1 MLDSVVPT
9 PLLKPRTQLRL
20 YGWIFAASGA
30 VFVLGGARLFSL
42 LSLAAPFLPGARPF
56 EGGGPSLWLGL
67 TGSLMAMVAALS
79 FVLAR
84 DPSRGVAWNT
94 LLLSKGASAL
104 LFAAFA
110 ASEKNSLFLLG
121 AAVDGSIFIHL
132 ACLRRALETAADPLA
147 ARLPGAAGPFYEVWF
162 AKFNDPESRRALWLR
177 YEALRADKGGEA
189 SCGWV
194 LFEPDGRIRSGKWA
208 LPLDDAAWGRN
219 SPFRLGESAVLPGR
233 LVGRRGE
240 TAWDFTWEDGPAPEF
255 RFVPGL
261 LAATG
266 LAGSDYV
273 TPVSFGR
280 FSGALRLDGEEIAF
294 RGVPGCLGHIW
305 GRNMADNWRWAHAV
319 LEGPGGKPAV
329 FEILSA
335 QVRLGPWRSP
345 RLTCAHL
352 WLDGTHRASVGLAR
366 ALSNATA
373 GDASGWS
380 FRAGF
385 GDITVSGECAPG
397 PTAQL
402 EYESPDGRRL
412 LCRNSKT
419 GRLTLRAGGR
429 TLSTSDAAA
438 VEWVEPAP

>member
-1 MLDSVVPT
+1 M
-9 PLLKPRTQLRL
+9 KPRTQLRL
-20 YGWIFAASGA
+20 YGWLFAASGA

-67 TGSLMAMVAALS
+67 AGSMMAMVAALS
-79 FVLAR
+79 FALAR
-84 DPSRGVAWNT
+84 DPARGLAWDT

-110 ASEKNSLFLLG
+110 AAEKNTLFLLG
-121 AAVDGSIFIHL
+121 SAVDGLIFVHL
-132 ACLRRALETAADPLA
+132 ACLRRAVETAADPLA

-177 YEALRADKGGEA
+177 YEALRAEKGGEA

-194 LFEPDGRIRSGKWA
+194 LFEPDGTVTSGRWA
-208 LPLDDAAWGRN
+208 RPLAEASWGGAV
-219 SPFRLGESAVLPGR
+219 PFRLGGSAVEAGR
-233 LVGRRGE
+233 LAGRGGDA
-240 TAWDFTWEDGPAPEF
+240 AWDFSWDGGLAPAF
-255 RFVPGL
+255 RFVPGS
-261 LAATG
+261 LAMTG
-266 LAGSDYV
+266 LAASDYV
-273 TPVSFGR
+273 TPVAAGR
-280 FSGALRLDGEEIAF
+280 FDGTLRVKGRELVF
-294 RGVPGCLGHIW
+294 RGAPGCLGHIW

-319 LEGPGGKPAV
+319 IERPDGKTPAA

-345 RLTCAHL
+345 LLTCAHL
-352 WLDGTHRASVGLAR
+352 WLDGRHRASVGLAR
-366 ALSNATA
+366 ALSNKTS

-397 PTAQL
+397 PAAEL

-412 LCRNSKT
+412 RCRNSKT
-419 GRLTLRAGGR
+419 GRLTLRVGGE
-429 TLSTSDAAA
+429 TMSTRDAAA
-438 VEWVEPAP
+438 VEWVEAAP

>member
-1 MLDSVVPT
+1 LNP
-9 PLLKPRTQLRL
+9 KTQLRL
-20 YGWIFAASGA
+20 YGWLFAASGA

-56 EGGGPSLWLGL
+56 VDGGPSLWLGL
-67 TGSLMAMVAALS
+67 AGSMMAMVAALS
-79 FVLAR
+79 FALAR
-84 DPSRGVAWNT
+84 DPARGVAWNT
-94 LLLSKGASAL
+94 LLLSKGASTL
-104 LFAAFA
+104 LFTTFA
-110 ASEKNSLFLLG
+110 VADRNTLFLLG

-132 ACLRRALETAADPLA
+132 ACLRRAVETSADPLA

-194 LFEPDGRIRSGKWA
+194 LFEPDGTVTSGRWA
-208 LPLDDAAWGRN
+208 RPLAEASWGGTV
-219 SPFRLGESAVLPGR
+219 PFRLAGSAVEEGR
-233 LVGRRGE
+233 LVGRS
-240 TAWDFTWEDGPAPEF
+240 ADASWDFSWDNGPAPAF
-255 RFVPGL
+255 RFVPDL
-261 LAATG
+261 LAMTG
-266 LAGSDYV
+266 LAASDYV
-273 TPVSFGR
+273 TPAAAGTFDGTFRAQGR
-280 FSGALRLDGEEIAF
+280 ELAF
-294 RGVPGCLGHIW
+294 RGAPGCLGHIW

-319 LEGPGGKPAV
+319 LEGPGGTPAV
-329 FEILSA
+329 FEVLSA

-352 WLDGTHRASVGLAR
+352 WLDGTHRASVGLVR

-397 PTAQL
+397 PSAQL

-429 TLSTSDAAA
+429 TLSTRDAAA